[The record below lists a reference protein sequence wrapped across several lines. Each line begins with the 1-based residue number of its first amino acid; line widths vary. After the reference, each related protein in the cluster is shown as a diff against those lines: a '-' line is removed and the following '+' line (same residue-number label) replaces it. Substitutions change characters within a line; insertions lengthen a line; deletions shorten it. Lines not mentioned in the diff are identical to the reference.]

1 MRGFE
6 PHRMHF
12 RRLMTWLPFWLTIL
26 SRPFLWLLNAIS
38 PLMLKCLLDDIFL
51 FQLIPLIHHLTTQTQ
66 VDHDVCYLDP
76 YASLMMCRPLWR
88 PWFLFFM
95 IMIMIM
101 MPTTWHNKTDQ
112 YSTRHDKTWQKN
124 NTMQYNAIQY
134 KRFENN
140 TIQYI
145 TFDFSIL
152 FKTRQDNKTK
162 QNTCKL
168 PRCRDLTASIRA
180 RAV

>member
-6 PHRMHF
+6 PHRKHF

-51 FQLIPLIHHLTTQTQ
+51 FQLNPLIHHLTTQTQ

-112 YSTRHDKTWQKN
+112 YSTRQDMTRQKN
-124 NTMQYNAIQY
+124 NTIQY

-140 TIQYI
+140 TIQDI